1 MKTEGEGGLEGD
13 FGCVG
18 EATVGHGRGEGVIA
32 RLDGELGFTGEGVG
46 ELRQEANAEGVGGEG
61 GFSLGQ
67 GRGVVAFF
75 DLPDVVGFPGE
86 GVVGLVG
93 VVEPGAIFVLVVAG
107 GVVIVG
113 LGVFALG
120 VVGLP
125 GGGEPIFAGLVDGE
139 GIEGAL
145 VGEVEGEAGGI
156 EAGGARAIATVTIAD
171 DALGTEG
178 HILAADLD
186 IYEVKEAGIL
196 EVEVVDEED
205 VGEALL
211 TLVRLAGV
219 VVAELIGHAQEELEV
234 AGGGLAPEAS
244 ADAGVVGVAL
254 LGVLLGGEVVGGIIA
269 EAEVATEVPGK
280 RLWGVALGRK
290 ERQARQEGDGEE
302 CGTFHC
308 LLLFW

>member
-1 MKTEGEGGLEGD
+1 M
-13 FGCVG
+13 
-18 EATVGHGRGEGVIA
+18 
-32 RLDGELGFTGEGVG
+32 
-46 ELRQEANAEGVGGEG
+46 
-61 GFSLGQ
+61 
-67 GRGVVAFF
+67 AFF

-107 GVVIVG
+107 GVVVVG

-120 VVGLP
+120 VVGFP

-145 VGEVEGEAGGI
+145 VGEVEGEARGI

-171 DALGTEG
+171 DALGAEG

-186 IYEVKEAGIL
+186 IYEVEEAGVL

-205 VGEALL
+205 IGEALL
-211 TLVRLAGV
+211 ALVRLAGV

-234 AGGGLAPEAS
+234 AGGSLAPEAS

-254 LGVLLGGEVVGGIIA
+254 LGVLLVGEVVGGIIA
-269 EAEVATEVPGK
+269 EAEVATEVPSK
-280 RLWGVALGRK
+280 RLGGFALGRK
-290 ERQARQEGDGEE
+290 ERQAREEGDGEE